1 MLLDARNNAAS
12 TFQVHA
18 NLWHYRRFVFN
29 STPIV
34 PVSSY
39 LKWMPACSRAF
50 SIWRQSRTFLSQCLR
65 LVQFAEGSLSSARRA
80 SWVPAQERGAASGQA
95 TAPPMSVT

>member
-39 LKWMPACSRAF
+39 LK
-50 SIWRQSRTFLSQCLR
+50 
-65 LVQFAEGSLSSARRA
+65 
-80 SWVPAQERGAASGQA
+80 
-95 TAPPMSVT
+95 